1 MDVYEYVKNAS
12 RTRSNLDDQTL
23 DILHML
29 LGMQTEVGELA
40 DPFKKNMAYKKK
52 IDYVNVKEEIGDLMW
67 YVANLCDILDFNLEE
82 IMITNIEKLKT
93 RFPEKYSHEKAT
105 SRNLDK
111 EREILEKL
119 GYRD

>member
-1 MDVYEYVKNAS
+1 MDVYEYVRDAS

-40 DPFKKNMAYKKK
+40 DPFKKNMAYKKE
-52 IDYVNVKEEIGDLMW
+52 IDYINVKEEIGDLMW

-82 IMITNIEKLKT
+82 IMITNINKLKT
-93 RFPEKYSHEKAT
+93 RFPEKYTHEKAI

-111 EREILEKL
+111 EREILEML
-119 GYRD
+119 GYKD